1 MSFTDGA
8 LKMIAKEAVAKKTG
22 ARGLRAIM
30 EKLLTDAL
38 FEIPGSDIIRVE
50 VPALIFL
57 KK

>member
-1 MSFTDGA
+1 MSFTPGA

-50 VPALIFL
+50 VTTLIFL
-57 KK
+57 